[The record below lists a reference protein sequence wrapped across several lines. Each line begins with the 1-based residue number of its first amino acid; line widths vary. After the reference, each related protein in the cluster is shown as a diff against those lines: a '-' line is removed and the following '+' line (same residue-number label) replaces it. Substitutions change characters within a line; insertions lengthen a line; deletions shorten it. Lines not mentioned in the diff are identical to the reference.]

1 MIKIY
6 IDKHL
11 DFLPVLPEKSELT
24 DNAAEAELLFLGNG
38 ALQDIARADGMVVAC
53 LDPETVQDMGEEE
66 IASMHDIWLLPVLP
80 RLWQARLDKLVEWI
94 SELNKAQ
101 IEKSWLET
109 LIDSMPDMIWFKN
122 RDGLHMKVNQAF
134 CKAAG
139 KTRRMI
145 EGRDHY
151 FIWNVDKNSADHDE
165 TCINSEEEVI
175 KANKTCTFNET
186 LKIGN
191 EKRHLL
197 TYKTP
202 IHDRH
207 GSIIGTVGVA
217 HDITNILNLSMEIE
231 IFLEA
236 MPFPIIMHDEK
247 GIITHMNQKFSDFF
261 QEKKKDIIGVNYR
274 DWKNWFFTR
283 EAGSLGFMDKDEK
296 KYVSV
301 RETDLKDIFGNVFGG
316 LAVFSDITAEKNL
329 EIQIRKNASEDHLT
343 GLANRH
349 ALNEYFEQLNKE
361 IFHLL
366 YLDLDNFKAVN
377 DRWGHETGD
386 MALRKIASVMRETCP
401 DDFLAR
407 LGGDEFLVC
416 ITREMDHDSLI
427 SLAEKIQTNLAEW
440 FNSLEKLSD
449 VSLSIGIRAACNS
462 ESPVEQLIHEADQ
475 AMYEAK
481 MNGKAQAKVWKNK
494 HSEMQEK

>member
-6 IDKHL
+6 IDKNL
-11 DFLPVLPEKSELT
+11 DFLPVLPEKSEFT
-24 DNAAEAELLFLGNG
+24 DNPADADLLLLCEDVLKDTVTRKG
-38 ALQDIARADGMVVAC
+38 LKIAC
-53 LDPETVQDMGEEE
+53 LDPETIQDMNEDE
-66 IASMHDIWLLPVLP
+66 ITAYHDIWLLPVLP
-80 RLWQARLDKLVEWI
+80 RLWQARLNRLVDWT
-94 SELNKAQ
+94 SELNTAQ

-122 RDGLHMKVNQAF
+122 LDGLHMKVNRAF

-151 FIWNVDKNSADHDE
+151 FIWNVDKNSVDHDE
-165 TCINSEEEVI
+165 TCVNSEAEVI

-207 GSIIGTVGVA
+207 GEIIGTVGVA

-247 GIITHMNQKFSDFF
+247 GNVTHMNQKFADFF
-261 QEKKKDIIGVNYR
+261 HEKKKDIIGVNYR
-274 DWKNWFFTR
+274 DWKNWFFTH
-283 EAGSLGFMDKDEK
+283 ETLSLCFMDKGEK
-296 KYVSV
+296 KYVNV

-349 ALNEYFEQLNKE
+349 ALNEYFGKLNRE

-366 YLDLDNFKAVN
+366 YLDLDNFKSVN

-416 ITREMDHDSLI
+416 IAREMDHDSLV
-427 SLAEKIQTNLAEW
+427 SLAEKIQSNLSGW
-440 FNSLEKLSD
+440 FNSLEKMSD
-449 VSLSIGIRAACNS
+449 VSLSIGIRAGCQPDA
-462 ESPVEQLIHEADQ
+462 PVEQLIHEADQ

-481 MNGKAQAKVWKNK
+481 KNGKAQAKIWKNK
-494 HSEMQEK
+494 NHEVGEK

>member
-6 IDKHL
+6 IDKNL
-11 DFLPVLPEKSELT
+11 DFQPVLPENCEFTQNPAEAELLLVRDGLSDGQPGAKGHVIACLEKDAVAEMDADEIASYQDIWILPVLPE
-24 DNAAEAELLFLGNG
+24 
-38 ALQDIARADGMVVAC
+38 
-53 LDPETVQDMGEEE
+53 
-66 IASMHDIWLLPVLP
+66 
-80 RLWQARLDKLVEWI
+80 LWQARLNRLAEWI
-94 SELNKAQ
+94 SELNKAN

-122 RDGLHMKVNQAF
+122 LDGLHMKVNQAF

-139 KTRRMI
+139 KTRKMI

-151 FIWNVDKNSADHDE
+151 FIWNVDKNSADLDE
-165 TCINSEEEVI
+165 TCINSEAEVI

-207 GSIIGTVGVA
+207 GEIIGTVGVA

-236 MPFPIIMHDEK
+236 MPFPIVMHDEK
-247 GIITHMNQKFSDFF
+247 GVITHLNQKFADFF
-261 QEKKKDIIGVNYR
+261 HEKKRDIIGVNYR

-283 EAGSLGFMDKDEK
+283 EVASLGFMDKNEK
-296 KYVSV
+296 KFVSV
-301 RETDLKDIFGNVFGG
+301 RETDLKDIFGNTFGG
-316 LAVFSDITAEKNL
+316 LAVFSDVTAEKNL
-329 EIQIRKNASEDHLT
+329 EIQIRRNANEDHLT

-349 ALNEYFEQLNKE
+349 ALNEYFDQMNKD

-416 ITREMDHDSLI
+416 IAREMDHDALVE
-427 SLAEKIQTNLAEW
+427 LASKIQSNLSDW
-440 FNSLEKLSD
+440 FGSLEKLSD
-449 VSLSIGIRAACNS
+449 VSLSIGIRPACKPDA
-462 ESPVEQLIHEADQ
+462 PVDQLIHEADQ

-481 MNGKAQAKVWKNK
+481 RNGKAQARVWSK
-494 HSEMQEK
+494 